1 MDCFILLDD
10 RKSNAIEKRSIYFT
24 RPIAEIICNDS
35 EQLTACIEKI
45 ESLKQSGYYLAGFVS
60 YEASYFLQA
69 FGIKDYVHSAD
80 FPLLHFMAFADCQRL
95 TQDETDSVLNTLT
108 EGHGEESFA
117 YNLSLNITEDEYE
130 QNIHKIKKHLL
141 DGDTYQVN
149 YTGKYTFAFQGN
161 PIKLYQALRDR
172 QRVEYG
178 ALLYFKDYQI
188 LSLSPELFFSKQ
200 NDRVTVKPMKGSMPR
215 SSDPVIDQKNREVLT
230 NEPKLIAENIIIVD
244 LLRNDL
250 SSMSHT
256 GSVSVSSLL
265 DVETYETIHQ
275 MTSTIQSKVNRDTS
289 FNTFLHHLF
298 PCGSITGAPK
308 KRTMQIIHECEK
320 ESRHIYTGAIGYITP
335 ENNMCFNVAI
345 RTLLL
350 KNNKGEL
357 GVGGGIINDSNA
369 KEEYQEIL
377 FKAKFFTE
385 MDAPFN
391 LLESMKYHAKEG
403 IVLFE
408 KHLDRFKKS
417 ALFFNFMFDE
427 KAIRCLV
434 RETISTLSSESNYKV
449 RITLS
454 KNGALTIDYAEIS
467 ALKVPKTRLITLY
480 SHERTHKENV
490 LLQHKTTDSSI
501 RRFYN
506 NVLSTIPDK
515 YYDVIFMNQEG
526 HITESSRANLFIQR
540 NGKIF
545 TPAISCGLLPGIMR
559 QKLLEEN
566 TSIEQTCLTS
576 TDLYQAEKIWLTNSV
591 RGVEEVFLC
600 ND

>member
-10 RKSNAIEKRSIYFT
+10 RKSNAIEKRSLYFT
-24 RPIAEIICNDS
+24 RPIAEIISNNF
-35 EQLTACIEKI
+35 EQLTACIEEI
-45 ESLKQSGYYLAGFVS
+45 ESLKKNGYYLAGFIS
-60 YEASYFLQA
+60 YEASYFLQ
-69 FGIKDYVHSAD
+69 GSVIKDDTHSAD
-80 FPLLHFMAFADCQRL
+80 FPLLHFMAFADCQKL
-95 TQDETDSVLNTLT
+95 TQNETDNLLNNFT
-108 EGHGEESFA
+108 EKNTDESFA
-117 YNLSLNITEDEYE
+117 YNISLNTTEDEYE
-130 QNIHKIKKHLL
+130 QNIHKIKKHLF

-178 ALLYFKDYQI
+178 ALLYFNDYQI
-188 LSLSPELFFSKQ
+188 LSLSPELFFSKKSDQ
-200 NDRVTVKPMKGSMPR
+200 VTVKPMKGSMPR
-215 SSDPVIDQKNREVLT
+215 SSDPVLDQKNREALT
-230 NEPKLIAENIIIVD
+230 NDPKLIAENIIIVD

-250 SSMSHT
+250 SSMSYA

-275 MTSTIQSKVNRDTS
+275 MTSTILSKVNRDTPL
-289 FNTFLHHLF
+289 NIFLRHLF

-308 KRTMQIIHECEK
+308 KRTMQIIRESEK
-320 ESRHIYTGAIGYITP
+320 AFRNIYTGAIGYITP

-350 KNNKGEL
+350 KDNKGEL

-369 KEEYQEIL
+369 KDEYQELLI
-377 FKAKFFTE
+377 KAKFFTE
-385 MDAPFN
+385 MDAPFK
-391 LLESMKYHAKEG
+391 LLESMKYHANDG
-403 IVLFE
+403 IIFFE
-408 KHLDRFKKS
+408 KHLARLKRS

-427 KAIRCLV
+427 KAIQSLV
-434 RETISTLSSESNYKV
+434 DEVIRTISAESNYKI

-454 KNGALTIDYAEIS
+454 KNGVLAIDYSEIS
-467 ALKVPKTRLITLY
+467 VPSPPKKRFITLY
-480 SHERTHKENV
+480 SEERTHKENI
-490 LLQHKTTDSSI
+490 LLQHKTTDSRI
-501 RRFYN
+501 RRYYN
-506 NVLSTIPDK
+506 DVLSTISDQ

-526 HITESSRANLFIQR
+526 HITESARANIFIQR
-540 NGKIF
+540 HGKIL
-545 TPAISCGLLPGIMR
+545 TPAVPCGLLPGIMR

-566 TSIEQTCLTS
+566 TSIKQTCLTPM
-576 TDLYQAEKIWLTNSV
+576 DLYQAEKIWLTNAV